1 MVKRSAYRMAID
13 RKYDELC
20 NAGRMNTPE
29 VLPPLSSLETTSL
42 GVEKSREVAGPK
54 VR

>member
-1 MVKRSAYRMAID
+1 MAKRSAYRMAID

-20 NAGRMNTPE
+20 NAGRMNTDAGV
-29 VLPPLSSLETTSL
+29 VLPLSLETTSL
-42 GVEKSREVAGPK
+42 GVEKSAGAN

>member
-1 MVKRSAYRMAID
+1 MAKRSAYRIAID

-20 NAGRMNTPE
+20 NAGRMNTAGV
-29 VLPPLSSLETTSL
+29 VLPLSLETTSL
-42 GVEKSREVAGPK
+42 GVEKSAGAN